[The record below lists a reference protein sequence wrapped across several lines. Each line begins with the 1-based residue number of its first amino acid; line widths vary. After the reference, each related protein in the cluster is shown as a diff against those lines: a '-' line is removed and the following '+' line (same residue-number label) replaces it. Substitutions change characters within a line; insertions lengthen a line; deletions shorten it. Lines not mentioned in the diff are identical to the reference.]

1 MQSIIRHDVKIAFLG
16 IAILSWMV
24 IWWAFIQQPAQ
35 IPLELDNRLIA
46 QGTLGRDPEGVWFSG
61 DTHVAVNRFDDWQW
75 RMLQWRWR
83 QATPTPL
90 DVHVQLAT
98 VQVTTPVTV
107 SWRVVHLLVPSNPT
121 RLPLNIQS
129 ATVRVPNDSRDLGVI
144 MSGLQVKQPL
154 AAPLWPILVT
164 SDYWLLLVA
173 ALIWLWRSRWVGVVA
188 FGVLCIVY
196 GAMVLQEIPVGFASS
211 SLWLDRA
218 SRYTVC
224 GCVILFAVVQR
235 QRNVAVLA
243 ARGRRFGLD
252 VMRAVAITCVI
263 IAHSTPLFFAE
274 WSNTRDIFKWFVNL
288 GEMGVNIFFALSG
301 YLIGAILLRTMVRF
315 DDFAVVKRF
324 LVRRWLRTL
333 PAAYVSAVVVWF
345 IAAPKNV
352 FDFIKSIL
360 FVGSFNPWHLSTENT
375 FWWSLSTEELFYLL
389 FPLLLF
395 LWIKKFPRVQA
406 FAITLILFAGFA
418 MLCRVVLEWTL
429 PIAII
434 DNIQYVSYACLD
446 AMVWG
451 MLMQW
456 VRQSRPQ
463 WFMRLSHF
471 GFAPGA
477 VIFAAGAALLLDPL
491 RWVTVTWFGSNI
503 LIVVGAVLMIPALES
518 IKTLGWRV
526 LDRVV
531 SWIALI
537 SYSLY
542 LYQCMMSNF
551 LFNHYG
557 YATSWGMVATSLGL
571 YVGMTFFAS
580 ALSYYGVEAPVL
592 RWRDR
597 YFPDMDR

>member
-1 MQSIIRHDVKIAFLG
+1 
-16 IAILSWMV
+16 
-24 IWWAFIQQPAQ
+24 
-35 IPLELDNRLIA
+35 
-46 QGTLGRDPEGVWFSG
+46 
-61 DTHVAVNRFDDWQW
+61 
-75 RMLQWRWR
+75 
-83 QATPTPL
+83 
-90 DVHVQLAT
+90 
-98 VQVTTPVTV
+98 
-107 SWRVVHLLVPSNPT
+107 
-121 RLPLNIQS
+121 
-129 ATVRVPNDSRDLGVI
+129 
-144 MSGLQVKQPL
+144 
-154 AAPLWPILVT
+154 
-164 SDYWLLLVA
+164 
-173 ALIWLWRSRWVGVVA
+173 
-188 FGVLCIVY
+188 
-196 GAMVLQEIPVGFASS
+196 
-211 SLWLDRA
+211 
-218 SRYTVC
+218 
-224 GCVILFAVVQR
+224 
-235 QRNVAVLA
+235 
-243 ARGRRFGLD
+243 
-252 VMRAVAITCVI
+252 
-263 IAHSTPLFFAE
+263 
-274 WSNTRDIFKWFVNL
+274 
-288 GEMGVNIFFALSG
+288 
-301 YLIGAILLRTMVRF
+301 
-315 DDFAVVKRF
+315 
-324 LVRRWLRTL
+324 
-333 PAAYVSAVVVWF
+333 
-345 IAAPKNV
+345 
-352 FDFIKSIL
+352 
-360 FVGSFNPWHLSTENT
+360 VGSFNPWHLSTENT

>member
-1 MQSIIRHDVKIAFLG
+1 V
-16 IAILSWMV
+16 
-24 IWWAFIQQPAQ
+24 
-35 IPLELDNRLIA
+35 
-46 QGTLGRDPEGVWFSG
+46 
-61 DTHVAVNRFDDWQW
+61 DTF
-75 RMLQWRWR
+75 
-83 QATPTPL
+83 
-90 DVHVQLAT
+90 
-98 VQVTTPVTV
+98 
-107 SWRVVHLLVPSNPT
+107 VV
-121 RLPLNIQS
+121 
-129 ATVRVPNDSRDLGVI
+129 
-144 MSGLQVKQPL
+144 
-154 AAPLWPILVT
+154 
-164 SDYWLLLVA
+164 
-173 ALIWLWRSRWVGVVA
+173 
-188 FGVLCIVY
+188 
-196 GAMVLQEIPVGFASS
+196 
-211 SLWLDRA
+211 
-218 SRYTVC
+218 
-224 GCVILFAVVQR
+224 
-235 QRNVAVLA
+235 
-243 ARGRRFGLD
+243 RGRRFGLD

-463 WFMRLSHF
+463 WFVRLSHF

-477 VIFAAGAALLLDPL
+477 VVFAAGAALLLDPL

-542 LYQCMMSNF
+542 LYQCMMSSF

-571 YVGMTFFAS
+571 YVGMTFLAS
-580 ALSYYGVEAPVL
+580 AVSYYGVEAPVL

-597 YFPDMDR
+597 QFPDMESTPGAMK